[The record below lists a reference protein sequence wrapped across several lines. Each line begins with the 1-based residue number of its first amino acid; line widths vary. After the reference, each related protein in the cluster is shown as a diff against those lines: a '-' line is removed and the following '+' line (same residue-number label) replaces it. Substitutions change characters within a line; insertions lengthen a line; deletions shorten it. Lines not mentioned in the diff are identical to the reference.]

1 MVSLSKLKCP
11 GTWYPKLFFYPFF
24 PFQGC
29 LHGCSLEPFSLGLDV
44 FLSRRQSGSTQ
55 RCSINGLT
63 LSSPCPWPPLGPTP
77 SCCLPSLPPR
87 HHPGYHSALGYAF
100 PWQRDV
106 LEDWKSFLLVKREI
120 SHPWSLCAF
129 FLRIGL

>member
-11 GTWYPKLFFYPFF
+11 GTWYPKLFFHPFF